1 MNVAGRIDAVRRQ
14 MADEGIPALVVSTV
28 ANLRY
33 LTAFDDVIDDGINGA
48 CLITPELTRFYT
60 DMRYAEA
67 ATAAAAGG
75 PWEVGVQRENLYVEI
90 CEGLRELGLES
101 LAVESSVPYGRFK
114 FIAEQ
119 FRGAVRVTDALVET
133 FRQVKELAEIERIEA
148 AAAIADRAFD
158 HMLEFIRPGVTEAE
172 IALELEFT
180 MRRNGSDGMP
190 FAPIVASGPNGA
202 HPHAIPGPRVIET
215 GDLIVLDFGARVG
228 GYCSDM
234 TRTVCVGS
242 ASDEQRRLYD
252 AVLASNEAG
261 LAAVRPGRPCVDV
274 DRAGRDVL
282 VERGLGDVF
291 THGIGH
297 GVGLDIHEMPTLGP
311 KSTQSLREF
320 AVVTVEPGVYVE
332 GFAGVRIED
341 LVVVEDGGYRRLTNS
356 PKELIQI

>member
-1 MNVAGRIDAVRRQ
+1 MNVEGRIHAVRRQ

-33 LTAFDDVIDDGINGA
+33 LTAFDDVIDEGINGA
-48 CLITPELTRFYT
+48 CLITQDLTRFYT
-60 DMRYAEA
+60 DKRYADA
-67 ATAAAAGG
+67 ASAAAEGG
-75 PWEVGVQRENLYVEI
+75 PWEVGVQRENLYIEI
-90 CEGLRELGLES
+90 CEGLHELGVES

-114 FIAEQ
+114 FISEQ

-133 FRQVKELAEIERIEA
+133 LRQVKESAEIERIA
-148 AAAIADRAFD
+148 AAASIADRAFD

-202 HPHAIPGPRVIET
+202 HPHAIPGPRAVAT

-234 TRTVCVGS
+234 TRTICVGP

-261 LAAVRPGRPCVDV
+261 LAAVRPGRPCADV

-297 GVGLDIHEMPTLGP
+297 GVGLDIHETPTLGP
-311 KSTQSLREF
+311 RSTQSLREA

-356 PKELIQI
+356 PKELIEI

>member
-158 HMLEFIRPGVTEAE
+158 HMLEFIRPGVTE
-172 IALELEFT
+172 
-180 MRRNGSDGMP
+180 
-190 FAPIVASGPNGA
+190 
-202 HPHAIPGPRVIET
+202 
-215 GDLIVLDFGARVG
+215 
-228 GYCSDM
+228 
-234 TRTVCVGS
+234 
-242 ASDEQRRLYD
+242 
-252 AVLASNEAG
+252 
-261 LAAVRPGRPCVDV
+261 
-274 DRAGRDVL
+274 
-282 VERGLGDVF
+282 
-291 THGIGH
+291 
-297 GVGLDIHEMPTLGP
+297 
-311 KSTQSLREF
+311 
-320 AVVTVEPGVYVE
+320 
-332 GFAGVRIED
+332 
-341 LVVVEDGGYRRLTNS
+341 
-356 PKELIQI
+356 